1 MEYSGL
7 TSAEAVTRLR
17 KNGKNVLKEEKKR
30 NPLITFVSQFKDFLT
45 LVLLG
50 STVVTV
56 FMGEYTEALT
66 IGAIVL
72 LNGVMGFVQ
81 EIKTEKTLEAL
92 KKMASP
98 YAKVFRDNKTVSVP
112 GENIVVDDLL
122 VLEAGD
128 KVSADATVLKAN
140 RLTVD
145 ESMLTGESVPVE
157 KERDNDI
164 FAGTSV
170 ISGRCT
176 ARVTKTGMETRMG
189 GIAKMMNEIKEEETP
204 LQKRL
209 DELGKIIAIG
219 CLLICF
225 VVSLAGILRGEK
237 LFDMLLT
244 GVSLAVAAV
253 PEGLPAIVTVSLAL
267 AVNRMVKRKSLI
279 RKLHAVESL
288 GCADVICSDKTG
300 TLTEN
305 KMTVEEIYLSGEVIK
320 VTGDSFKID
329 NKLVNVKNSVAGQ
342 MLLKS
347 AVLCNNAFIRQEK
360 RGFSVTGSP
369 TEGALLVMA
378 KNAGVLQK
386 DIQEEFIRKDEI
398 PFDSRRK
405 MMSVLAENRQGEG
418 LVVTKGA
425 VEIILPKC
433 VGVMLGDKT
442 VTMTVTLREDIE
454 KAASGM
460 AKRGLR
466 VIAIGYK
473 FQNEIL
479 TEDSFVF
486 IGLTAMMDP
495 PRKEAKE
502 AVSKCKKA
510 GIKTVMITG
519 DHKDTAAAIAEKTG
533 IFHSGDEILTGNDIE
548 AMSDEELGRIIEK
561 VTVFAR
567 VSPHHKLKIVRAFKK
582 KGHIV
587 AMTGDGVND
596 APAIKEADI
605 GVSMGVNGTDV
616 TKEASDVILLDD
628 NFNTLATAVEEG
640 RTIYANIRKFIRYLL
655 SCNIGEVLTM
665 FLGIIMGM
673 PVILLPIHI
682 LLVNLVTDGLPAIA
696 LGLEPGEKS
705 CMKRRPRRA
714 NESIFSNG
722 LLGTIIF
729 RGSLIGLTTTGVFSH
744 LMSLA
749 GDIAV
754 ARSGALLTLVLAQ
767 LVHVFECKSEE
778 KTIFTVPFFNNFKL
792 IGAVFLSVAI
802 IFAVIYYSPCQGLF
816 KTVALGKQELLTVLL
831 YTSFAPLLS
840 SFVQWVSKAKKSD

>member
-1 MEYSGL
+1 MENLGL
-7 TSAEAVTRLR
+7 TSAEANSRLR
-17 KNGKNVLKEEKKR
+17 RNGKNALKEEKKK
-30 NPLITFVSQFKDFLT
+30 NPLKTFVSQFKDFLT

-56 FMGEYTEALT
+56 FMGEYVEALT
-66 IGAIVL
+66 IGIIVL
-72 LNGVMGFVQ
+72 MNGIMGFAQ

-98 YAKVFRDNKTVSVP
+98 VSKVYRDNKLVTVQS
-112 GENIVVDDLL
+112 ENIVTDDVM

-128 KVSADATVLKAN
+128 RISADAVLIKSN
-140 RLTVD
+140 RLSVD

-157 KERDNDI
+157 KDGKDEV
-164 FAGTSV
+164 FAGTNV
-170 ISGRCT
+170 INGR
-176 ARVTKTGMETRMG
+176 AVVRVVKTGMDTRMG
-189 GIAKMMNEIKEEETP
+189 EIAKMMDEIEEEPTP

-225 VVSLAGILRGEK
+225 VVALTGFLRGEK

-253 PEGLPAIVTVSLAL
+253 PEGLPAIVTISLAL
-267 AVNRMVKRKSLI
+267 AVNRMVRRKSLI

-320 VTGDSFKID
+320 MTPKGEFKIED
-329 NKLVNVKNSVAGQ
+329 KFVNIRNSEAGRTI
-342 MLLKS
+342 LKAS
-347 AVLCNNAFIRQEK
+347 VICNNAVIRAEK
-360 RGFSVTGSP
+360 KGTLLIGSP
-369 TEGALLVMA
+369 TEGALLIMA

-386 DIQEEFIRKDEI
+386 DIMEEFIKKDEK
-398 PFDSRRK
+398 PFDSKRK
-405 MMSVLAENRQGEG
+405 MMSVLAENRKGEKF
-418 LVVTKGA
+418 VATKGA
-425 VEIILPKC
+425 VEMLLPRC
-433 VGVMLGDKT
+433 TGIMLSEK
-442 VTMTVTLREDIE
+442 VVPMSNAIKKEIE
-454 KAASGM
+454 QKASDM

-466 VIAIGYK
+466 VIAVGYK
-473 FQNEIL
+473 ESETFSE
-479 TEDSFVF
+479 EAFVF
-486 IGLTAMMDP
+486 SGLIGMLDP

-519 DHKDTAAAIAEKTG
+519 DHRDTACAIAEKIG
-533 IFHSGDEILTGNDIE
+533 IYHNGDKILTGNELEVITP
-548 AMSDEELGRIIEK
+548 DELERIIED

-567 VSPHHKLKIVRAFKK
+567 VSPHHKLKIVKAFKK
-582 KGHIV
+582 RGHIV

-605 GVSMGVNGTDV
+605 GVSMGITGTDV

-628 NFNTLATAVEEG
+628 NFKTLVTAVEEG

-673 PVILLPIHI
+673 PTVLLPIHI

-696 LGLEPGEKS
+696 LGLEPCEKN
-705 CMKRRPRRA
+705 CMKKRPRRA

-729 RGSLIGLTTTGVFSH
+729 RGSLIGLTTLGIFSH
-744 LMSLA
+744 LLTST
-749 GDIAV
+749 GDINT
-754 ARSGALLTLVLAQ
+754 ARSGAFLTLVLTQ
-767 LVHVFECKSEE
+767 LLHVFECKSEE
-778 KTIFTVPFFNNFKL
+778 RSIFTVSFFNNFKL
-792 IGAVFLSVAI
+792 IGAALLSAAI
-802 IFAVIYYSPCQGLF
+802 IFVAIYWPPAQFVF
-816 KTVALGKQELLTVLL
+816 KTVALSRNDLLTVLL
-831 YTSFAPLLS
+831 YVSFAPILS
-840 SFVQWVSKAKKSD
+840 AIVQRIFKREKSA

>member
-1 MEYSGL
+1 MENLGL
-7 TSAEAVTRLR
+7 TSADAASRLR
-17 KNGKNVLKEEKKR
+17 RNGKNTLKEEKKK
-30 NPLITFVSQFKDFLT
+30 NPLKTFVSQFKDFLT

-56 FMGEYTEALT
+56 FMGEYVEALT
-66 IGAIVL
+66 IGIIVL
-72 LNGVMGFVQ
+72 MNGIMGFAQ

-98 YAKVFRDNKTVSVP
+98 VSKVYRDNKLVTVQS
-112 GENIVVDDLL
+112 ENIVTDDVM

-128 KVSADATVLKAN
+128 RISADAVLIKSN
-140 RLTVD
+140 RLSVD

-157 KERDNDI
+157 KDGKDEV
-164 FAGTSV
+164 FAGTNV
-170 ISGRCT
+170 INGRAV
-176 ARVTKTGMETRMG
+176 ARVVKTGMDTRMG
-189 GIAKMMNEIKEEETP
+189 EIAKMMDEIEEEPTP

-225 VVSLAGILRGEK
+225 VVALTGFLRGEK

-267 AVNRMVKRKSLI
+267 AVNRMVRRKSLI

-305 KMTVEEIYLSGEVIK
+305 KMMVEEIYLSGEVIK
-320 VTGDSFKID
+320 MTPKGEFKIED
-329 NKLVNVKNSVAGQ
+329 KFVNIRNSEAGRTI
-342 MLLKS
+342 LKAS
-347 AVLCNNAFIRQEK
+347 VICNNAVIRAEK
-360 RGFSVTGSP
+360 KGTLLIGSP
-369 TEGALLVMA
+369 TEGALLIMA
-378 KNAGVLQK
+378 KNAGILQK
-386 DIQEEFIRKDEI
+386 DIMEEFIKKDEK
-398 PFDSRRK
+398 PFDSKRK
-405 MMSVLAENRQGEG
+405 MMSVLAENRKGEKF
-418 LVVTKGA
+418 VATKGA
-425 VEIILPKC
+425 VEMLLPRC
-433 VGVMLGDKT
+433 TGIMLSEK
-442 VTMTVTLREDIE
+442 VVPMSNAIKKEIE
-454 KAASGM
+454 QKASDM

-466 VIAIGYK
+466 VIAVGYK
-473 FQNEIL
+473 ESETFSE
-479 TEDSFVF
+479 EAFVF
-486 IGLTAMMDP
+486 SGLIGMLDP

-519 DHKDTAAAIAEKTG
+519 DHRDTACAIAEKIG
-533 IFHSGDEILTGNDIE
+533 IYHNGDKILTGNELEVITPDELERVIE
-548 AMSDEELGRIIEK
+548 D

-567 VSPHHKLKIVRAFKK
+567 VSPHHKLKIVKAFKK
-582 KGHIV
+582 RGHIV

-605 GVSMGVNGTDV
+605 GVSMGITGTDV

-628 NFNTLATAVEEG
+628 NFKTLVTAVEEG

-673 PVILLPIHI
+673 PTVLLPIHI

-696 LGLEPGEKS
+696 LGLEPCEKN
-705 CMKRRPRRA
+705 CMKKRPRRA

-729 RGSLIGLTTTGVFSH
+729 RGSLIGLTTLGIFSH
-744 LMSLA
+744 LLTST
-749 GDIAV
+749 GDINT
-754 ARSGALLTLVLAQ
+754 ARSGAFLTLVLTQ

-778 KTIFTVPFFNNFKL
+778 KSIFTVPFFNNLKL
-792 IGAVFLSVAI
+792 IGAVFLSAAI
-802 IFAVIYYSPCQGLF
+802 IFAAIYWPPAQFVF
-816 KTVALGKQELLTVLL
+816 KTVALGRNDLLTVLL
-831 YTSFAPLLS
+831 YVSFAPILS
-840 SFVQWVSKAKKSD
+840 AIVQWLFKREKSA